1 MREPLSYGTAF
12 VLTIP
17 AVAALRTG
25 HPALA
30 LALIL
35 LIVGT
40 AVFHLLDPGDVVAAT
55 LDHAGMIATILC
67 LAALPLG
74 VGWEWVG
81 LVLGVVATLAY
92 SWPMVFWTSGLIL
105 LTFAAT
111 GRYLAVGIGLGL
123 IGVAL
128 LVRFLGDGSG
138 VGTKHEVHD
147 SWHAVWHVLAAAAFT
162 ALILV

>member
-1 MREPLSYGTAF
+1 MREPLSYWTAF
-12 VLTIP
+12 VLAVP
-17 AVAALRTG
+17 ATAALRTG
-25 HPALA
+25 HAPLA

-40 AVFHLLDPGDVVAAT
+40 AVFHLLEPGDVLAST

-67 LAALPLG
+67 LAAFPLG
-74 VGWEWVG
+74 SGFEWAALAVG
-81 LVLGVVATLAY
+81 LLSVLAY
-92 SWPMVFWTSGLIL
+92 SWPMVFWSSALIL
-105 LTFAAT
+105 LSFVVS

-138 VGTKHEVHD
+138 VGEKHEVTD
-147 SWHAVWHVLAAAAFT
+147 SWHAVWHVLAAASFT